1 MIRCIFAGHRDVC
14 GVRVEDITEVLEE
27 IIQYAESP
35 IECFVGGM
43 GKFDFVRSGSA
54 SAEKIIQEKEE
65 DYQFSGTQ
73 KIAPVGYPTG
83 VKISLSIYH

>member
-43 GKFDFVRSGSA
+43 GKFDDLCAAAVRVLKRQYRKKK
-54 SAEKIIQEKEE
+54 KIINLAERK
-65 DYQFSGTQ
+65 
-73 KIAPVGYPTG
+73 K
-83 VKISLSIYH
+83 